1 MIAKLNSRHFASAL
15 FLSFLSSGYSQS
27 PKPNVIFILTDD
39 QGSGDLGCYGNKEI
53 KTPNIDALA
62 QNSVRFYNFHTGT
75 TSAPTRAGLFTGKN
89 GNSTGVW
96 HTVQGRSYLA
106 REEVTLAET
115 FLNSGYTTGIFGKWH
130 LGEAYP
136 YRPQDRGFQETLVHG
151 GGGVGQQPDY
161 WGNTYFDDTYF
172 RNGQPEKQTGYCTDV
187 WFREA
192 VKFIDSNKKN
202 PFFCYISLNAPH
214 SPFHVEEAYAA
225 PYRNNPAIPNPEFY
239 GMVTNIDENV
249 GLLRNYLKESGLD
262 KNTIIIYMTDNGT
275 AGGSTFDKDGF
286 LIKGYNRGMRGSKAS
301 PYEGGHR
308 VPFILSLPGIKARE
322 VNDLASYIDFMPTL
336 IDLCKLKTPGELQLD
351 GISLRPLIKGKKL
364 PSRTLVVDTQRE
376 EFLSKGKMYC
386 VMYENWRLING
397 TELYDLKQDPEQRNN
412 IARKHPE
419 VVEKLSAEYEMW
431 WKKTSVRADEFQYI
445 NIGDL
450 PTTTLLSHDLHNEQ
464 NKLPA
469 WHQEMVRR
477 GIRSD
482 GYWTV
487 EVSRPGVYQFQL
499 MRWPVEAGLGV
510 LASAPEGR
518 DIPNGKSF
526 SKGKALPIKG
536 AVLRIGSE
544 EYKSTISENFEGN
557 SLDFKIKLEKG
568 NYKISASF
576 MDGNE
581 TPFAPYYIIVN
592 STN

>member
-1 MIAKLNSRHFASAL
+1 M
-15 FLSFLSSGYSQS
+15 LSTGFSQN
-27 PKPNVIFILTDD
+27 PTPNVIFILTDD

-62 QNSVRFYNFHTGT
+62 QNSIRFYNFHTGT
-75 TSAPTRAGLFTGKN
+75 TSAPTRAGLFTGRN
-89 GNSTGVW
+89 CNSTGVW

-115 FLNSGYTTGIFGKWH
+115 FVNSGYSTGIFGKWH

-136 YRPQDRGFQETLVHG
+136 YRPQDRGFQETLIHG

-172 RNGQPEKQTGYCTDV
+172 RNGIPVKQTGYCTDV

-192 VKFIDSNKKN
+192 IKFIDNNKKN

-214 SPFHVEEAYAA
+214 SPFHVEEVYAA
-225 PYRNNPAIPNPEFY
+225 PYRNNPAVPNPEFY

-249 GLLRNYLKESGLD
+249 GILKKYLKETGLD
-262 KNTIIIYMTDNGT
+262 KNTIVVYMTDNGT

-286 LIKGYNRGMRGSKAS
+286 LINGFNRGMRGAKAS

-308 VPFILSLPGIKARE
+308 TPFILSVPGVKARE
-322 VNDLASYIDFMPTL
+322 VNDLTSYIDFMPTL
-336 IDLCKLKTPGELQLD
+336 VDLCQLKMPRKVQFD
-351 GISLRPLIKGKKL
+351 GVSLRPLLKGGKL

-376 EFLSKGKMYC
+376 EFLRKGKMYC
-386 VMYENWRLING
+386 VMSDHWRLVNG
-397 TELYDLKQDPEQRNN
+397 NELYNLDSDPEQRTN
-412 IARKHPE
+412 IAAQHPG
-419 VVEKLSAEYEMW
+419 VVAKLAVEYEKW
-431 WKKTSVRADEFQYI
+431 WEKTSVRADEFQYI

-450 PTTTLLSHDLHNEQ
+450 STTTLLSHDLHNEE

-469 WHQEMVRR
+469 WNQEMVRR

-487 EVSRPGVYQFQL
+487 EVSKSGVYQFQL
-499 MRWPVEAGLGV
+499 MRWPVESGLGL

-518 DIPNGKSF
+518 SVPNGKAF
-526 SKGKALPIKG
+526 SQGKPLEIKS
-536 AVLRIGSE
+536 AVMRIGSRE
-544 EYKSTISENFEGN
+544 LKSTISGNFEGA
-557 SLDFKIKLEKG
+557 SIDFTVKLEKG
-568 NYKISASF
+568 RYTLSAGF
-576 MDGNE
+576 IDGTNS
-581 TPFAPYYIIVN
+581 TFSPYYIVVN
-592 STN
+592 STNLISE

>member
-15 FLSFLSSGYSQS
+15 FLSFLSSGFSQS

-75 TSAPTRAGLFTGKN
+75 TSAPTRAGLFTGKY

-286 LIKGYNRGMRGSKAS
+286 LKKGYNCGLRGSKAS
-301 PYEGGHR
+301 PYDGGHR
-308 VPFILSLPGIKARE
+308 VPFILSVPGLKGKEIQA
-322 VNDLASYIDFMPTL
+322 LTSYIDFMPTL
-336 IDLCKLKTPGELQLD
+336 IDMCKLKTPRQVNFD
-351 GISLRPLIKGKKL
+351 GVSLKPLLAGKKL
-364 PSRTLVVDTQRE
+364 ASRTLVVDTQRE
-376 EFLSKGKMYC
+376 EFLKKGKSYS
-386 VMYENWRLING
+386 VMTEEWRLVNG
-397 TELYDLKQDPEQRNN
+397 TELYKIKADKEQRTN
-412 IARKHPE
+412 IASKYPK
-419 VVEKLSAEYEMW
+419 VVAQLKNEYEKW
-431 WKKTSVRADEFQYI
+431 WEKTSVRSNQYQYI
-445 NIGDL
+445 NIGDH
-450 PTTTLLSHDLHNEQ
+450 PETILLSHDLHNEQ
-464 NKLPA
+464 NKIPA
-469 WHQEMVRR
+469 WNQEMVRQ
-477 GIRSD
+477 GVYSS

-487 EVSRPGVYQFQL
+487 EVSKAGLYHFQL
-499 MRWPVEAGLGV
+499 MRW
-510 LASAPEGR
+510 APESNLLLLAEAPAGR
-518 DIPNGKSF
+518 DVTNGKAYPIGKAIQIRGAKVSIDGKVYTATINDEFKGNSIDISIPIEKGQYKIVAEFVDDKNRSF
-526 SKGKALPIKG
+526 S
-536 AVLRIGSE
+536 
-544 EYKSTISENFEGN
+544 
-557 SLDFKIKLEKG
+557 
-568 NYKISASF
+568 
-576 MDGNE
+576 
-581 TPFAPYYIIVN
+581 PYYMLIY
-592 STN
+592 SL